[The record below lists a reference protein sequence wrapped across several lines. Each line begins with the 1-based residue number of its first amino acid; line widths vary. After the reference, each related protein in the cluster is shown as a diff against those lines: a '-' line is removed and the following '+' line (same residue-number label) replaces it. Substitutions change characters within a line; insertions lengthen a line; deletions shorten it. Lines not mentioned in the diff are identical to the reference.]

1 MSTIHE
7 LLKQM
12 LDLKASD
19 LHLTAGSSPLFRVD
33 GTLKPMSADKLNP
46 DQILK
51 LAYSVMNEQQKKTFE
66 QKKEVDFSFGV
77 QNLCRFRANVF
88 LQRGCTACVFRQ
100 IPFIIQPLEKLGLPA
115 IVAKLT
121 EKPNGLV
128 LVTGPTG
135 SGKSTT
141 LAAMVDRINMELEG
155 HILTVED
162 PIEFVHQHKK
172 CIVNQRE
179 VHQDTESFTSAL
191 RVALRQDPDVVLIGE
206 MRDLETI
213 SAALSIA
220 ETGHLTLATL
230 HTNSATKSINRVIDV
245 FPADQKS
252 TIRAQLAMVLEA
264 IVSQTPVPRIGGG
277 RAVAVEVM
285 VANNAV
291 RSLIRD
297 DKVHQLQGM
306 LEIGQKYG
314 MQTMNQ
320 DLARLFNKG
329 QISMKEALGC
339 TPDPEGLQKL
349 LG

>member
-1 MSTIHE
+1 MATMHE

-12 LDLKASD
+12 LDLFASD
-19 LHLTAGSSPLFRVD
+19 LHLTAGAPPMFRID
-33 GTLKPMSADKLNP
+33 GKLVPMSSDKLGA

-51 LAYSVMNEQQKKTFE
+51 LGYSVMNEQQKKIFE

-77 QNLCRFRANVF
+77 QNLARFRANVF
-88 LQRGCTACVFRQ
+88 LQRGCTACVLRQ
-100 IPFIIQPLEKLGLPA
+100 IPYLIQPLEKLGLPPM
-115 IVAKLT
+115 IGKLA

-128 LVTGPTG
+128 LITGPTG

-141 LAAMVDRINMELEG
+141 LAAMVDKINLELEG

-179 VHQDTESFTSAL
+179 VHQDSDTFASAL

-213 SAALSIA
+213 QAALSIA

-230 HTNSATKSINRVIDV
+230 HTNSAAKSVNRIIDV
-245 FPADQKS
+245 FPSEQKS
-252 TIRAQLAMVLEA
+252 TIRAQLAMVLEG
-264 IVSQTPVPRIGGG
+264 IVSQALLPRIGGG
-277 RAVAVEVM
+277 RVVATEIM
-285 VANNAV
+285 IANTAV

-297 DKVHQLQGM
+297 DKVHQLQGII
-306 LEIGQKYG
+306 EIGQKYG

-320 DLARLFNKG
+320 DLSRLFHKG
-329 QISMKEALGC
+329 LVSMKDALGRSN
-339 TPDPEGLQKL
+339 DPESLQKL
-349 LG
+349 LA